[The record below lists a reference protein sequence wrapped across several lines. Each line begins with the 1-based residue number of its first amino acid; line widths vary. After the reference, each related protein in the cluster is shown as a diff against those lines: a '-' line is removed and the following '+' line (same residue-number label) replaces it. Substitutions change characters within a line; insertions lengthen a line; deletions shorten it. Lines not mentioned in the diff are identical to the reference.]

1 MIFKKIVKKKIIILL
16 FFFLIN
22 TKSFAFDNDIED
34 LKKEI
39 RILQTKIND
48 LNDTIN
54 NITNTVQYNR
64 NFFGGIFFSINKS
77 NNQSKLNDKLY
88 KIPKR
93 KEDYYNFKVNQ
104 IKIIMENKIKEDF
117 DFKILLK
124 FFNSTFRIPEA
135 YFKYYLSA
143 NTTLSIG
150 QISTII
156 SSENENSANG
166 FQFSNQS
173 TYFGIKDIFF
183 YNGIGFKVSQI
194 YDNFGVFYGLYGNS
208 YSESVDNLSKSV
220 AVFRTY
226 YNPYKNKNNLIHFG
240 VDYYLSH
247 AKYKSDIVPNIDG
260 SNLLYTIS
268 NVNNIVLEFSVNYE
282 NINLQSNYAFSIVK
296 PSKKGYNKDFNF
308 YNYYIQIGYIPTG
321 ESLEY
326 DSGSFGI
333 IDNVRRPID
342 SGGFGAFETVFRY
355 SKTNMQDIVSNI
367 VFDYGSYDKYSFA
380 VNWMPIN
387 NAKFI
392 FEYSRILEKFIDN
405 YMTSKINNGT
415 KNSYDMFTIM
425 FKLFF

>member
-1 MIFKKIVKKKIIILL
+1 MKKIFFLFIFFVFVSNSFALSYDEEIKKLQQDIYDLQSRINNLDNKKILNDIKFNARIFFGISDTDNKSELNNKIYSGLDKDNYSNFKMNQVRLGMKKII
-16 FFFLIN
+16 
-22 TKSFAFDNDIED
+22 
-34 LKKEI
+34 
-39 RILQTKIND
+39 
-48 LNDTIN
+48 
-54 NITNTVQYNR
+54 
-64 NFFGGIFFSINKS
+64 
-77 NNQSKLNDKLY
+77 NDK
-88 KIPKR
+88 ITF
-93 KEDYYNFKVNQ
+93 NFK
-104 IKIIMENKIKEDF
+104 IKASNSSFNIYDAYLRYNISNYVSF
-117 DFKILLK
+117 D
-124 FFNSTFRIPEA
+124 
-135 YFKYYLSA
+135 
-143 NTTLSIG
+143 IG
-150 QISTII
+150 QINTII
-156 SSENENSANG
+156 SLENENSGNG
-166 FQFSNQS
+166 SQFASS
-173 TYFGIKDIFF
+173 TRYYMVGNLFF
-183 YNGIGFKVSQI
+183 YSGIGFKVSQI

-247 AKYKSDIVPNIDG
+247 AKYKSDMVPNIDG

-308 YNYYIQIGYIPTG
+308 YSYYIQIGYIPTG

-387 NAKFI
+387 NAKVI